1 MSMNWAGCLNHNLHH
16 NPSEKPRE
24 SPTTATDCETQNLA
38 RHKKYVGFTTQK
50 TTLGVAKNTLV
61 ITTQK
66 TTLVHSF
73 VEHYAAI

>member
-38 RHKKYVGFTTQK
+38 RHKKYVGFHNT
-50 TTLGVAKNTLV
+50 KNNTRRGKKYVGYHNTKNNTRPL
-61 ITTQK
+61 IR
-66 TTLVHSF
+66 
-73 VEHYAAI
+73 

>member
-38 RHKKYVGFTTQK
+38 RHKKYVGTTQK

>member
-1 MSMNWAGCLNHNLHH
+1 M
-16 NPSEKPRE
+16 
-24 SPTTATDCETQNLA
+24 A
-38 RHKKYVGFTTQK
+38 RHKKYVGTTQK